1 MPETP
6 FAHHHPNNPS
16 MVVARDVTKIYPG
29 ATGDFLALKSVSFHV
44 ERGEFV
50 VVRGKSG
57 AGKTT
62 LVNMIAGIDRLTSGD
77 VQIGG
82 VSIHSMTED
91 RRARWRG
98 LAVGV
103 VYQSFY
109 LMPTLSLLENVMLP
123 MDFCGKY
130 RHKESMS
137 RATHLLDQVG
147 LKEHARKLPSEIS
160 GGQQQ
165 RVAIARALA
174 NDPDLIVAD
183 EPTGRLDSV
192 TAGVILD
199 IFLQLVSIG
208 KTILMVTHDQAIFRR
223 VDRVLTLVDGELIDG
238 TA

>member
-1 MPETP
+1 
-6 FAHHHPNNPS
+6 

-130 RHKESMS
+130 RRKESMS

-147 LKEHARKLPSEIS
+147 LKEHAPKLPSEIS